1 MPITGRGDKSVAR
14 VRFEMSTDSRH
25 SVLLVEDDDATR
37 AHLAK
42 EIAAHPELRLLGAAA
57 SCREARMRLAE
68 SEPDVMLVDLGLP
81 DGSGA
86 DLIREL
92 SARRARTESM
102 VITVFGDESHV
113 VAAIEAGATGYLLKD
128 ASSEGIGRAI
138 LELLGGGSP
147 ISPAIARHLLK
158 RFHSPARAEPPGRS
172 VDLPG
177 LTEREH
183 EVLTLLVKGFTYS
196 EIARLL
202 AISAHTVTSHVRH
215 IYRKLEVRS
224 RAEAV
229 YEALQL
235 GLVKES

>member
-1 MPITGRGDKSVAR
+1 
-14 VRFEMSTDSRH
+14 MSTDGRH

-92 SARRARTESM
+92 SARGARTQSM

-128 ASSEGIGRAI
+128 ASSDRIGRAI
-138 LELLGGGSP
+138 LELLAGGSP

-158 RFHSPARAEPPGRS
+158 RFYAPVAAPAPGRAA
-172 VDLPG
+172 DLPG

-183 EVLTLLVKGFTYS
+183 EVLALLVKGFTYS
-196 EIARLL
+196 EIAELL
-202 AISAHTVTSHVRH
+202 TISAHTVTTHVRH
-215 IYRKLEVRS
+215 IYGKLEVRS
-224 RAEAV
+224 RGEAV
-229 YEALQL
+229 YEALHL
-235 GLVKES
+235 GLVKDS

>member
-1 MPITGRGDKSVAR
+1 
-14 VRFEMSTDSRH
+14 MSTDGRH

-42 EIAAHPELRLLGAAA
+42 EIAAHPELRLHGAAA
-57 SCREARMRLAE
+57 SCREARMELAE

-92 SARRARTESM
+92 SARGSRTQSM

-128 ASSEGIGRAI
+128 ASSDRIGRAI

-158 RFHSPARAEPPGRS
+158 RFYAPPQAPAPGRAA
-172 VDLPG
+172 DLPG

-183 EVLTLLVKGFTYS
+183 EVLALLVKGFTYA
-196 EIARLL
+196 EIAELL
-202 AISAHTVTSHVRH
+202 AISAHTVTTHVRH
-215 IYRKLEVRS
+215 IYGKLEVRS

-229 YEALQL
+229 YEALHL
-235 GLVKES
+235 GLLKDS